1 MMQEQW
7 KSYKESEVRIY
18 HLIKDAT
25 SSCASIVV
33 TEDITCEIVQKV
45 LMVDKD
51 VIISMV
57 RVYLVTPPLSE
68 VAFVRVRRKF

>member
-1 MMQEQW
+1 MQELG
-7 KSYKESEVRIY
+7 KSYKEVEVRIN
-18 HLIKDAT
+18 HSIKDAT
-25 SSCASIVV
+25 SCASIVV
-33 TEDITCEIVQKV
+33 TSDIQRQTVQKV

-57 RVYLVTPPLSE
+57 RVYLVIPPLSE